1 MKELTFVRSGLCFR
15 MFLLVFLLAI
25 WSIPATAQEE
35 ERRAIIDAGDHLLT
49 GFAGRQFSDDP
60 FEGDEA
66 ESESEW
72 NFGGSY
78 LYHLTPHWGVEAD
91 VLFSPGKVDS
101 EGADLE
107 GADSDEEED
116 SDGEEGNDGMGE
128 DDDGMSE
135 DDGAVFDTL
144 YFTGNVVYNFLPDRK
159 LMPFVTAG
167 AGLVRL
173 DAERGGAQ
181 SQFAGV
187 FGGGVLFALS
197 KRLLV
202 RVDIRDYI
210 YSVDPTSLEASTP
223 REGTNE
229 TANDLS
235 LTGGVS
241 FVF

>member
-15 MFLLVFLLAI
+15 MFLLVFLLAV

-78 LYHLTPHWGVEAD
+78 LYHLTPHWGVEVN
-91 VLFSPGKVDS
+91 VLFSPGKGDP
-101 EGADLE
+101 E

-116 SDGEEGNDGMGE
+116 SDGEEGNDAMGE